1 MGLKL
6 FAKKYKAYEGKELA
20 RRLAKKKR
28 IAPYKALKN
37 KKIPINIKKKL
48 KSRKFNAKGFMKAIN
63 NPYK

>member
-1 MGLKL
+1 MGENFLKTIVNQ
-6 FAKKYKAYEGKELA
+6 YKQQ
-20 RRLAKKKR
+20 KR
-28 IAPYKALKN
+28 WAWGVIEIPYVFLNFLKN